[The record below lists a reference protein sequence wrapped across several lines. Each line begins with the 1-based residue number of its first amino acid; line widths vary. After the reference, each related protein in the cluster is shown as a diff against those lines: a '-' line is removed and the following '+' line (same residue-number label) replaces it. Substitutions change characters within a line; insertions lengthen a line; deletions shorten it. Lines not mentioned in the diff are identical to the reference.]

1 MSASVFAATVAIWR
15 FCSLVSFLIS
25 PLLRT
30 GRGPSRNQSNYFL
43 AVRGGKTCVDNKQN
57 HARRNLAESDEPL
70 LIFVR
75 FVAQGQSP
83 RVVEDDGS
91 SVEIDAVFG

>member
-1 MSASVFAATVAIWR
+1 M
-15 FCSLVSFLIS
+15 
-25 PLLRT
+25 
-30 GRGPSRNQSNYFL
+30 
-43 AVRGGKTCVDNKQN
+43 DNKQN